1 MQVSSYLKNARR
13 SMRHK
18 LIGYMIVLAVLL
30 VAALY
35 AGLTLFGRLSSP
47 KAEIKKALDLQM
59 EIFQNDMESLWH
71 NVSVMSIL
79 LSEDMTALLEDTLQ
93 QQGISFEELDGNAEA
108 TKAVEDAM
116 LEPLSQYVRQ
126 ADCSGAFVVL
136 ESSMSDGDTADAR
149 SGLYVQRANAGR
161 VTNNLLLFRGIASVG
176 KAHNVMPHR
185 KWAQEFHIGQ
195 FPNYAEHTVQ
205 AAAPIADS
213 RRTTDLVTLPG
224 TSEKAVLL
232 TIPMIGADGTVYG
245 MCGFS
250 INQSYFSACYDQPSN
265 LSRLACLLT
274 TESGDTL
281 DAGAA
286 LMTYTEEGFCYVP
299 SETLTVKPMSDGL
312 VSLNGDG
319 FSFVGMVENLST
331 AKGDGAPHT
340 LAVLIPK
347 EDYNLAVAKNI
358 MQTALLSALLLFCA
372 IVCCLYLARRYLA
385 PVHRD
390 LDRLRDEDRGG
401 EQMAFA
407 DFEPISATLQAQDRE
422 NEKII
427 TTLEQ
432 EKQTVQEQAVQLL
445 DKNEEL
451 QGQFEAAQADAQRLA
466 YFRKSEID
474 PATYEMFLVGYD
486 MLTPTER
493 EILEALADGS
503 SPRELAEQRNCS
515 ESTIATH
522 RKNIYRKLGIH
533 KAYQLKI
540 CIALLRQNQ
549 ESQN

>member
-30 VAALY
+30 IAALY

-47 KAEIKKALDLQM
+47 QAEIKKTLDLQM
-59 EIFQNDMESLWH
+59 DVFQNDMESLWR
-71 NVSVMSIL
+71 NVSIMSIH
-79 LSEDMTALLEDTLQ
+79 LSEDMTRLLEDALLQ
-93 QQGISFEELDGNAEA
+93 KGISFDDLDGNVEA

-136 ESSMSDGDTADAR
+136 ESSMSGEDTADAR

-195 FPNYAEHTVQ
+195 FPNYAEHTLQ

-213 RRTTDLVTLPG
+213 RRTTDLLTLPG
-224 TSEKAVLL
+224 TSEKAILL
-232 TIPMIGADGTVYG
+232 TIPMIGTDGTVYG
-245 MCGFS
+245 MCGFA
-250 INQSYFSACYDQPSN
+250 INQSFFSACYDQPSN
-265 LSRLACLLT
+265 LGRLACLLT

-281 DAGAA
+281 DAEAA

-299 SETLTVKPMSDGL
+299 PQTLTVKPMNGGL
-312 VSLNGDG
+312 VSLNGNG
-319 FSFVGMVENLST
+319 FSFVGMVQSLT
-331 AKGDGAPHT
+331 AAKGDGTPHT

-347 EDYNLAVAKNI
+347 EDYNIAVAKNI
-358 MQTALLSALLLFCA
+358 LQTVLLSALLLFCA
-372 IVCCLYLARRYLA
+372 VVCCLYLARRYLA

-401 EQMAFA
+401 EQMAFS

-422 NEKII
+422 NAKII
-427 TTLEQ
+427 TTLEE
-432 EKQTVQEQAVQLL
+432 EKQSVQEQAVQLL
-445 DKNEEL
+445 DRNEEL

-466 YFRKSEID
+466 YSRKSEID
-474 PATYEMFLVGYD
+474 PAIYEMFLVGYE

-493 EILEALADGS
+493 EIFEALADGS
-503 SPRELAEQRNCS
+503 SPREISEQRNCA

-540 CIALLRQNQ
+540 CIALLRQEQ

>member
-30 VAALY
+30 IAALY

-59 EIFQNDMESLWH
+59 EVFQNDMESLWH

-79 LSEDMTALLEDTLQ
+79 LSEDMTALLEDTLR
-93 QQGISFEELDGNAEA
+93 QQGISFEELDGNVEA

-126 ADCSGAFVVL
+126 ANCSGGFVVL

-224 TSEKAVLL
+224 TSEKAILL

-245 MCGFS
+245 MCGFA
-250 INQSYFSACYDQPSN
+250 INQSFFSARYDQPSN

-299 SETLTVKPMSDGL
+299 PEALTV
-312 VSLNGDG
+312 
-319 FSFVGMVENLST
+319 
-331 AKGDGAPHT
+331 
-340 LAVLIPK
+340 
-347 EDYNLAVAKNI
+347 
-358 MQTALLSALLLFCA
+358 
-372 IVCCLYLARRYLA
+372 
-385 PVHRD
+385 
-390 LDRLRDEDRGG
+390 
-401 EQMAFA
+401 
-407 DFEPISATLQAQDRE
+407 
-422 NEKII
+422 
-427 TTLEQ
+427 
-432 EKQTVQEQAVQLL
+432 
-445 DKNEEL
+445 
-451 QGQFEAAQADAQRLA
+451 
-466 YFRKSEID
+466 
-474 PATYEMFLVGYD
+474 
-486 MLTPTER
+486 
-493 EILEALADGS
+493 
-503 SPRELAEQRNCS
+503 
-515 ESTIATH
+515 
-522 RKNIYRKLGIH
+522 
-533 KAYQLKI
+533 
-540 CIALLRQNQ
+540 
-549 ESQN
+549 

>member
-1 MQVSSYLKNARR
+1 MQVSSYLKNAKR

-71 NVSVMSIL
+71 NVSVMSLL
-79 LSEDMTALLEDTLQ
+79 LSEDMIALLEDTLQ
-93 QQGISFEELDGNAEA
+93 QQGISFEDLDGNVEA
-108 TKAVEDAM
+108 TKAIEDAM

-126 ADCSGAFVVL
+126 ADCSGGFVIL
-136 ESSMSDGDTADAR
+136 ESSMSDWDAADAR

-195 FPNYAEHTVQ
+195 FPNYAEHTMQ
-205 AAAPIADS
+205 AAVPIADS
-213 RRTTDLVTLPG
+213 RRTTDLLTLPG
-224 TSEKAVLL
+224 TSEKAILL
-232 TIPMIGADGTVYG
+232 TIPMIGADGTIYG

-274 TESGDTL
+274 AESGDTL

-299 SETLTVKPMSDGL
+299 PEALTVKPMSSGL

-319 FSFVGMVENLST
+319 FSFVGMVKSLT
-331 AKGDGAPHT
+331 AAKGDGTPHT

-358 MQTALLSALLLFCA
+358 MQTVLLSALLLFSA

-385 PVHRD
+385 PVHR
-390 LDRLRDEDRGG
+390 
-401 EQMAFA
+401 
-407 DFEPISATLQAQDRE
+407 
-422 NEKII
+422 
-427 TTLEQ
+427 
-432 EKQTVQEQAVQLL
+432 V
-445 DKNEEL
+445 
-451 QGQFEAAQADAQRLA
+451 
-466 YFRKSEID
+466 
-474 PATYEMFLVGYD
+474 
-486 MLTPTER
+486 
-493 EILEALADGS
+493 
-503 SPRELAEQRNCS
+503 
-515 ESTIATH
+515 
-522 RKNIYRKLGIH
+522 
-533 KAYQLKI
+533 
-540 CIALLRQNQ
+540 
-549 ESQN
+549 

>member
-1 MQVSSYLKNARR
+1 
-13 SMRHK
+13 
-18 LIGYMIVLAVLL
+18 
-30 VAALY
+30 
-35 AGLTLFGRLSSP
+35 
-47 KAEIKKALDLQM
+47 
-59 EIFQNDMESLWH
+59 
-71 NVSVMSIL
+71 MS
-79 LSEDMTALLEDTLQ
+79 
-93 QQGISFEELDGNAEA
+93 G
-108 TKAVEDAM
+108 
-116 LEPLSQYVRQ
+116 
-126 ADCSGAFVVL
+126 
-136 ESSMSDGDTADAR
+136 GDTADAR

-185 KWAQEFHIGQ
+185 KWAQEFHIEQ
-195 FPNYAEHTVQ
+195 FPNYAEHTMQ

-224 TSEKAVLL
+224 TSEKAILL

-245 MCGFS
+245 MCGFA
-250 INQSYFSACYDQPSN
+250 INQSFFSARYDQPSN

-286 LMTYTEEGFCYVP
+286 LMTYTEDGFCYVP
-299 SETLTVKPMSDGL
+299 PEALTVKPMSGGL

-319 FSFVGMVENLST
+319 FSFVGMVKSLT
-331 AKGDGAPHT
+331 AAKGDGTPHT

-347 EDYNLAVAKNI
+347 EDYNFAVAKNI

-372 IVCCLYLARRYLA
+372 VVCCLYLARRYLA

-422 NEKII
+422 NAKII
-427 TTLEQ
+427 TTLEE
-432 EKQTVQEQAVQLL
+432 EKQSVQEQAVQLL
-445 DKNEEL
+445 DRNEEL

-466 YFRKSEID
+466 YSRKSEID
-474 PATYEMFLVGYD
+474 PAIYEMFLVGYE

-503 SPRELAEQRNCS
+503 SPRKISEQRNCS

-522 RKNIYRKLGIH
+522 RKNIYKKLGIH

-549 ESQN
+549 EAQN